1 MTNEETIQ
9 HLQEQLEGYKN
20 LAKGWRRVAETR
32 EEIIKKYQEIV
43 DDLTKKP

>member
-9 HLQEQLEGYKN
+9 HLQEQLEGYKK
-20 LAKGWRRVAETR
+20 LAKDWRQVAETR